1 MSFREVNLPP
11 GVFTSTGR
19 RAKSMSVGRQRFGG
33 RAGGM
38 GPMTTTYGTLDGKVA
53 LVTGGSRGI
62 GAATA
67 LRLAREGADVAVTYV
82 NGKDAASDVVRRI
95 EALGRR
101 AVALRADS
109 GDVAEAAGVV
119 GLAAQALGGRLD
131 VLVNNA
137 GVGLLGPI
145 ETLSDADVDQVL
157 AVNVRGVFL
166 ASRAAAA
173 CMRDGGRIITVGS
186 CMTQRVPG
194 PGGTLYAMSKSALV
208 GLTKALARE
217 LGGRGITAHIVHPG
231 PVDTEMNP
239 ADGVYAEGQ
248 ATMTALGRFG
258 TVEEVAGAVVY
269 LAGAEY
275 VTGAEFSVDGGHAA

>member
-1 MSFREVNLPP
+1 
-11 GVFTSTGR
+11 
-19 RAKSMSVGRQRFGG
+19 
-33 RAGGM
+33 
-38 GPMTTTYGTLDGKVA
+38 MTTDTSVKNLLNKVA

-82 NGKDAASDVVRRI
+82 NGKEAAEEVVRAV

-101 AVALRADS
+101 AVALRADA
-109 GDVAEAAGVV
+109 GDPEEAAGAVT
-119 GLAAQALGGRLD
+119 AAARELGRLD

-137 GVGLLGPI
+137 GVGVLGPV
-145 ETLSDADVDQVL
+145 ETLSLADVDRVL

-166 ASRAAAA
+166 ASRAAVAF
-173 CMRDGGRIITVGS
+173 MPRGGRIITVGT

-194 PGGTLYAMSKSALV
+194 PGGTLYTMSKSALV

-217 LGGRGITAHIVHPG
+217 LGGRGITANIVHPG
-231 PVDTEMNP
+231 PIDTDMNP
-239 ADGVYAEGQ
+239 AGGPHADGQ
-248 ATMTALGRFG
+248 AAMTAVGRFG
-258 TVEEVAGAVVY
+258 RAEEVAETIAH
-269 LAGAEY
+269 LAGAAY